1 MQRGQAAEK
10 HATTNTEMFCRASF
24 AHEAWCHHRLCF
36 LGRESYL
43 LRISGEVGN
52 GEGGEDH
59 EQRVVVEQ
67 AVFPQLLGIGEVRVL
82 KAGST
87 QDHKTSSP
95 TGDTRPV
102 SASLVPP
109 PQVSPVQ
116 HGRRPA
122 YLGIQLLLDVGT
134 VRSC

>member
-1 MQRGQAAEK
+1 MQREVHYNEHRDALLSKFCPRGTVPPQILLFWGQEP
-10 HATTNTEMFCRASF
+10 
-24 AHEAWCHHRLCF
+24 
-36 LGRESYL
+36 YL

-67 AVFPQLLGIGEVRVL
+67 AVFPQLLEIGEIRVL
-82 KAGST
+82 KAGSM
-87 QDHKTSSP
+87 QGHKTSSP
-95 TGDTRPV
+95 MGDTHLVP
-102 SASLVPP
+102 ASLVPP

-116 HGRRPA
+116 HGQGPA